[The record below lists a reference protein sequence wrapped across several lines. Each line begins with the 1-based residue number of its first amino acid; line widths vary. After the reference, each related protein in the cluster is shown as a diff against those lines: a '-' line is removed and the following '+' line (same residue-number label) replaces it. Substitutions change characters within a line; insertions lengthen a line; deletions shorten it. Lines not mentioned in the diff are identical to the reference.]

1 MGKSEAIAI
10 KGCRE
15 GLRIMVSADAD
26 IREILDSLHEKAREH
41 KSFFKG
47 TCNVIVTGR
56 EFTQADKLRINS
68 IMSSILPGCPVTYEV
83 TPIEREESVRSIS
96 RRNREMMMA
105 KYKEKEEVIKE
116 EQEEKPTFG
125 IQKTIL
131 KFIDAMTFDKDDY
144 IDEDELTQM
153 QKSESE
159 ENQSD
164 DMTELRPLLCEGN
177 VFIYN
182 GNIKRNCR
190 LRAPGNLIIVGN
202 MDFESEVIAV
212 GNIYIF
218 GKARGRIWAGCNGNG
233 KAEIVSYDLAPDEM
247 RIADVYLKLPN
258 GITNVRR
265 RPERAYLKN
274 DTIYIAENF

>member
-15 GLRIMVSADAD
+15 GLRIMVSRDAG

-56 EFTQADKLRINS
+56 EFSQTDKLRIDS
-68 IMSSILPGCPVTYEV
+68 IMSSILPGCPVSYET

-96 RRNREMMMA
+96 KRTREQMMA
-105 KYKEKEEVIKE
+105 KHEEKEEEFAE

-144 IDEDELTQM
+144 IDEDEM
-153 QKSESE
+153 DSNAKSGTEVL
-159 ENQSD
+159 QGD
-164 DMTELRPLLCEGN
+164 DMTELRGVLCEGN

-190 LRAPGNLIIVGN
+190 LRAPGNLIIIGN
-202 MDFESEVIAV
+202 TEFDSEVIAV
-212 GNIYIF
+212 GNVYIF
-218 GKARGRIWAGCNGNG
+218 GKARGRIWAGCNGNS
-233 KAEIVSYDLAPDEM
+233 KTEIISYDLAPDEM

-274 DTIYIAENF
+274 GTIYIAENF